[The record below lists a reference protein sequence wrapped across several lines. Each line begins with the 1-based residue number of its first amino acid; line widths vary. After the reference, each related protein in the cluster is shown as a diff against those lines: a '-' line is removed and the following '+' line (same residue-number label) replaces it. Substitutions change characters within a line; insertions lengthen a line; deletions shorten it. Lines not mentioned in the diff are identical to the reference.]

1 VSAHDARGRRSAPVR
16 FRLPVVVLAVTL
28 AIVAGNCS
36 RDASREAGSGSRA
49 GSRPIA
55 LIGLDAADWARI
67 DPLIAAGALPTFARL
82 KSHGRTGVLIATPPL
97 VSPIIWTTI
106 ATGMQPE
113 DHGVLDFMTDLR
125 DGRQA
130 PVGSAQ
136 RLAPAIWNLFSA
148 NGRRADVVGWWAT
161 WPAERLTGT
170 IVSDALAPQLLRV
183 KPPAAGGIV
192 SPPDAESAV
201 NARLVHPSALQY
213 ADLARYVPLTQD
225 EFRSAQRAFTSG
237 EPTVFYKDK
246 LAHLAAVIAG
256 TRTYTGVALDLWS
269 RERPDLLAVYLEE
282 IDTLSHLF
290 IGNSVRGPKAIE
302 AAYRDAD
309 QLISQLAQAS
319 PPDTLIV
326 VVSDH
331 GFHSTS
337 AGIKED
343 PADLAA
349 GPATAWHR
357 PYGVIAVAT
366 AGALTGRPVDPA
378 RTVAAGEAEP
388 VSPIDIAPTLLQA
401 ANLPITREMPGRV
414 VTSLL
419 PPDAAARPPVRV
431 AAQPYRP
438 PSAIAGG
445 DAGDAWARLQALG
458 YVGGTRTSLARQ
470 HLAESYFRRG
480 KLEAAVRELNGVLE
494 TQPNNLTAL
503 LWLAKSLAGLQ
514 RTSEAL
520 AVYDRAMFA
529 GAAPDAL
536 VEAVD
541 LALAAGQKDRARG
554 LVRSASAKPGAGS
567 ALAVARGAIAEAE
580 GQPKVA
586 EQQYRA
592 ALAADS
598 GSFDALA
605 RLFGLLTLAGR
616 APELLPALS
625 RAAAQLPDSARH
637 QALLGEAQLAAK
649 DYRAAESSLTRA
661 LQLAPDADAVRI
673 SLARVYLMQQQPN
686 KAVSVLATARPSA
699 DRNVLLG
706 AAYSASGDW
715 NNAATHLQS
724 ALDDGR
730 VTPEVLNG
738 LGYSRLK
745 LGQRQQA
752 AELFTRS
759 LELKPA
765 QPEIRKLLGDLKQD
779 APRAVR

>member
-16 FRLPVVVLAVTL
+16 FRLPVVVLVITL
-28 AIVAGNCS
+28 AILASTCS
-36 RDASREAGSGSRA
+36 RDASRESGSGSRA

-55 LIGLDAADWARI
+55 LVGLDAADWSRV
-67 DPLIAAGALPTFARL
+67 DPLIAAGTLPTFTRL
-82 KSHGRTGVLIATPPL
+82 RSHGRTGVLIATPPL

-183 KPPAAGGIV
+183 TPPTSGGIV
-192 SPPDAESAV
+192 SPPAAAAAV
-201 NARLVHPSALQY
+201 NARLLHPSALRY
-213 ADLARYVPLTQD
+213 DDLARYVPLTQA
-225 EFRSAQRAFTSG
+225 EYGSAQRAFTSG
-237 EPTVFYKDK
+237 EPAVFYKDK

-256 TRTYTGVALDLWS
+256 TRTYSSVALDLWS

-290 IGNSVRGPKAIE
+290 IRDDARGPKAIE

-319 PPDTLIV
+319 PSDALIV

-331 GFHSTS
+331 GFHSAS

-343 PADLAA
+343 PADLA

-357 PYGVIAVAT
+357 PYGLIAVAT

-388 VSPIDIAPTLLQA
+388 VTPIDIAPILLHA
-401 ANLPITREMPGRV
+401 ANLPVTREMPGRV

-419 PPDAAARPPVRV
+419 PADAASRPPVRV

-438 PSAIAGG
+438 PSAIASG

-458 YVGGTRTSLARQ
+458 YVGGTRTSLARR

-480 KLEAAVRELNGVLE
+480 KLDAAVRELNGVLE
-494 TQPNNLTAL
+494 TQPNDLTAL

-520 AVYDRAMFA
+520 AVYDRAMIA

-541 LALAAGQKDRARG
+541 LALATGQRDRARA
-554 LVRSASAKPGAGS
+554 LVKSASAKPGAS
-567 ALAVARGAIAEAE
+567 RALAVARGAIAEAD
-580 GQPKVA
+580 GQPKLA

-592 ALAADS
+592 ALMADS

-605 RLFGLLTLAGR
+605 RLFGLLNPAGR
-616 APELLPALS
+616 AAELLPTLS
-625 RAAAQLPDSARH
+625 RAVVQLPDSARH

-649 DYRAAESSLTRA
+649 DYRAAESALTRA
-661 LQLAPDADAVRI
+661 LQLAPDGDAVRI

-686 KAVSVLATARPSA
+686 KAVSVLAAARSSA
-699 DRNVLLG
+699 DRHVLLG

-752 AELFTRS
+752 ADLFTRS

-765 QPEIRKLLGDLKQD
+765 QPEIRKLLGDLRQD
-779 APRAVR
+779 VSRAVR